1 MSQTFKAATSST
13 NGQVVVTRD
22 QPEVRTGWTGWVV
35 FAGVMMVLV
44 GIFQVIQ
51 GFTALFRDTYFVV
64 GSKGLLVSVDYTA
77 WGWTHLFLGL
87 VAFLAG
93 YALIAGHMWGRVLG
107 VILALVSATVQLAF
121 LAAAPVW
128 AVTVIAIDV
137 LVIYAICV
145 HGGELKKR

>member
-1 MSQTFKAATSST
+1 MSQTYKAATPAT
-13 NGQVVVTRD
+13 DGQVVVSYDT
-22 QPEVRTGWTGWVV
+22 PVVRTGWTGWVV
-35 FAGVMMVLV
+35 FAGVMMVML
-44 GIFQVIQ
+44 GLFQVIQ

-64 GSKGLLVSVDYTA
+64 ASNGLLVSVDYTA
-77 WGWTHLFLGL
+77 WGWTHLFIGM

-93 YALIAGHMWGRVLG
+93 YALIGGHMWGRVLG

-121 LAAAPVW
+121 VAAAPVW
-128 AVTVIAIDV
+128 AVTIIVIDI